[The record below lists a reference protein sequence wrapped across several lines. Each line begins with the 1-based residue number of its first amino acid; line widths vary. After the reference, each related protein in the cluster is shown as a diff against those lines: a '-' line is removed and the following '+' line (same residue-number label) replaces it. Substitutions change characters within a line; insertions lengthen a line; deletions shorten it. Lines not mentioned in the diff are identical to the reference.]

1 MSKRELPMDVYEAAL
16 ERLRTVFDR
25 FERVY
30 LSFSGGKDSSVM
42 LHLAL
47 HVARERGRLPLDV
60 LVVDLE
66 AQYRSTMDHVAEMLE
81 QPGLRAH
88 WVCLPIH
95 LRNAT
100 SSHQPHWLCWDPNAQ
115 DRWVRSL
122 PEAPG
127 VVSDENAYPFFRRG
141 MEFEEFVP
149 AFGEWFAGGK
159 LTCCLVGIRAD
170 ESLNRFRTLKN
181 DKKAR
186 LDNLMWTTQVRPG
199 LFNAYP
205 IYDWATEDIWT
216 ANARFGW
223 SYNRIYDLMQ
233 MAGVPLS
240 QQRICQPYG
249 DDQRRGLWLFH
260 LLEPETWGR
269 VVARV
274 SGANFGALYC
284 GGTILGNRTV
294 ELPTG
299 HTWRSYAQF
308 LLDSMPPVTRSHFE
322 KKIEVFL
329 GWWADHGMP
338 DVPDTADPNLEAQRK
353 APSWRRIAKA
363 LIKND
368 YWCKS
373 LSFSQTKREMERQDE
388 VRRRY
393 AEM

>member
-1 MSKRELPMDVYEAAL
+1 MSKRELPMNVYEAAL
-16 ERLRTVFDR
+16 ERLRVVFDR

-47 HVARERGRLPLDV
+47 KVARERGRLPLDV

-66 AQYRSTMDHVAEMLE
+66 AQYRSTMDHVAEMLA
-81 QPGLRAH
+81 QPGIRAH

-100 SSHQPHWLCWDPNAQ
+100 SSHQPHWLCWDPGAR
-115 DRWVRSL
+115 DMWVREL
-122 PEAPG
+122 PAAPG
-127 VVSDENAYPFFRRG
+127 VVSDESAYPFFRRG

-149 AFGEWFAGGK
+149 AFGEWFAGGQR
-159 LTCCLVGIRAD
+159 TCCLVGIRAD

-181 DKKAR
+181 DKKSR

-294 ELPTG
+294 ELPAG

-308 LLDSMPPVTRSHFE
+308 LLDSMPPVTRSHFQ

-329 GWWADHGMP
+329 RWWADHGML

-393 AEM
+393 AEI